1 MNHSK
6 KEIIYKKK
14 PSTNVDQEYNNC
26 EYCDKAQTHKSKKEI
41 YRHQC
46 SETNVAT
53 RFIAILE
60 CYLCIH
66 KSRRSFNLWKHK
78 KGNHEGKSFP
88 CNKCNFKFKKR
99 RYRYD

>member
-1 MNHSK
+1 MSKSLMNHSK

-14 PSTNVDQEYNNC
+14 NINNVDQEYNNC
-26 EYCDKAQTHKSKKEI
+26 EYCDKSNKEM

-46 SETNVAT
+46 SETNVT
-53 RFIAILE
+53 MRFITILE
-60 CYLCIH
+60 CYLCIY

-88 CNKCNFKFKKR
+88 CNKCNFKVKKQTR
-99 RYRYD
+99 I